1 MDYIDYYKV
10 LGINKNATADEIK
23 KAYRKLARQHHPDLN
38 PNNAD
43 TEKLFQQI
51 NEANEVLSDPEKRK
65 KYDQYGKDWKHAEQ
79 FEEARKQQQ
88 ASGNS
93 GGGNPFGGGGNPFG
107 GGQHGSFSGDE
118 ADFSDFFSS
127 MFGNRGAGGGSGRQ
141 AKFRGQDFR
150 ASVQLN
156 LSEAYETHKRTFTIN
171 GKNIRITVPA
181 GIENGQEIKIAG
193 YGAPGVNG
201 GPNGDLYLSFELK
214 NDTSF
219 IRKGNDLY
227 KDVSIN
233 LYKAVLGGEEMI
245 ETLSGKVKMKIA
257 PETQNGTKVRLKGKG
272 FPVYKKEG
280 SFGDLYLTYQIE
292 IPTKLTQKE
301 KELFEQLAKE
311 R

>member
-38 PNNAD
+38 PNNAE

-65 KYDQYGKDWKHAEQ
+65 KYDQYGNDWKHADQ
-79 FEEARKQQQ
+79 FEEARQQQQ
-88 ASGNS
+88 ASGRS
-93 GGGNPFGGGGNPFG
+93 GGGNPFGAGGNPFG
-107 GGQHGSFSGDE
+107 GGSFTGDE
-118 ADFSDFFSS
+118 GDFSDFFSS
-127 MFGNRGAGGGSGRQ
+127 MFGNRGGGGRQ

-156 LSEAYETHKRTFTIN
+156 LSEVYETHKKTFTIN

-193 YGAPGVNG
+193 YGAPGSNG
-201 GPNGDLYLSFELK
+201 GPNGDLYLSFEIK

-219 IRKGNDLY
+219 SRKGNDLY
-227 KDVSIN
+227 KDVPIN

-245 ETLSGKVKMKIA
+245 DTLSGKVKMKIA

-280 SFGDLYLTYQIE
+280 SFGDLYLTYHVD
-292 IPTKLTQKE
+292 IPTQLTPKE

-311 R
+311 RS

>member
-1 MDYIDYYKV
+1 MDYIDYYKA
-10 LGINKNATADEIK
+10 LGVTKSATADEIK

-38 PNNAD
+38 PNNAE

-65 KYDQYGKDWKHAEQ
+65 KYDQYGNDWKHAEQ
-79 FEEARKQQQ
+79 YEEARKQQQ
-88 ASGNS
+88 SSGR
-93 GGGNPFGGGGNPFG
+93 GGAGNPFGGGGNPFES
-107 GGQHGSFSGDE
+107 GQYGSFTGDGG
-118 ADFSDFFSS
+118 DFSDFFSS
-127 MFGNRGAGGGSGRQ
+127 MFGNRGGSSRQ
-141 AKFRGQDFR
+141 SKFRGQDFR

-156 LSEAYETHKRTFTIN
+156 LSEVYQTHKRTFTIN

-193 YGAPGVNG
+193 YGAPGTNG
-201 GPNGDLYLSFELK
+201 GPNGDLYVSFEIK

-219 IRKGNDLY
+219 VRKGNDLY

-233 LYKAVLGGEEMI
+233 LYTAVLGGEEMI

-257 PETQNGTKVRLKGKG
+257 AETQNGTKVRLKGKG

-280 SFGDLYLTYQIE
+280 AFGDLYLTYHVE
-292 IPTKLTQKE
+292 IPTKLTEKE
-301 KELFEQLAKE
+301 KELFGQLAKE